1 MTSFWERICPGK
13 TLPPNS
19 PSGRTCESGAVALF
33 AVHPVDPRLILE
45 SVELPDSSG
54 QKPILV
60 VRSYTYMGGLL
71 TAELIPGVVD
81 RVGTGTFVSQIL

>member
-1 MTSFWERICPGK
+1 MAYRVLPLRRVAAYVVIVQRPSGVSPLRSDDGLL
-13 TLPPNS
+13 LPP
-19 PSGRTCESGAVALF
+19 
-33 AVHPVDPRLILE
+33 E

-71 TAELIPGVVD
+71 TAGEV
-81 RVGTGTFVSQIL
+81 R